1 MEISDENTRWY
12 TIAEACEYLR
22 VSKAT
27 LYTNMADG
35 RLPFYVMKGTRNR
48 RFKKSD
54 LDALLEPGNPF
65 DKTVEDEES
74 PT

>member
-1 MEISDENTRWY
+1 MEMTDENIRWY

-35 RLPFYVMKGTRNR
+35 RLRFYVMKGTRNR

-54 LDALLEPGNPF
+54 LDALLEPGNPK
-65 DKTVEDEES
+65 DS
-74 PT
+74 PTDDED

>member
-1 MEISDENTRWY
+1 MEMIDDETRWY

-27 LYTNMADG
+27 LYSNMADG
-35 RLPFYVMKGTRNR
+35 RLRFFTLKGTRNR

-54 LDALLEPGNPF
+54 LDALLEPGKPSDALSN
-65 DKTVEDEES
+65 DEE
-74 PT
+74 